1 MTWVDLAVLGV
12 LALSALVAFLRGL
25 VREVLG
31 LAAWIGAIFAGVWAL
46 PRVRPKF
53 QEWLGASPWIDPIA
67 FGVVEE
73 NPFAPIQ
80 SDGVPVVGWQKA
92 TALALDNFV
101 CLGHGK

>member
-1 MTWVDLAVLGV
+1 MDRSSGLLADNFDHPGMGV
-12 LALSALVAFLRGL
+12 AERVHPEAGHEIQVA
-25 VREVLG
+25 
-31 LAAWIGAIFAGVWAL
+31 
-46 PRVRPKF
+46 
-53 QEWLGASPWIDPIA
+53 IA